1 MAGTPLKIASI
12 VGARPQFIKC
22 AQLSRLLRQRHQ
34 EVLIHTGQH
43 YDQDLSEIFFDQ
55 LEIPKPDYHLD
66 VGSGTHGEQTG
77 RMLERVEEVLL
88 QENPQVVL
96 VYGDTN
102 TTLAGALAAAKLW
115 IPVVHVEAGL
125 RSFNQR
131 MPEEIN
137 RVLTDRLSAL
147 LVCPTETAVEN
158 LKKEGID
165 QGVHNTG
172 DVMYDALLYN
182 ANRAEKISKISAR
195 LGIQPGSY
203 YLVTIHRAHNT
214 DDPENLRKILTGL
227 EQLDLPAVF
236 PIHPRTRK
244 ALRKLKRKL
253 HSSIPFLHL
262 IDPVS
267 YLDMLLLE
275 KNARKILT
283 DSGGVQKEA
292 YFLGVPCITLRD
304 ETEWVE
310 TLQGGWNSLVGT
322 DPQAIGLA
330 LGKDPPQGSRPE
342 AFGDGHAAEKIAALL
357 DQL

>member
-1 MAGTPLKIASI
+1 MAGTPQKIASI

-22 AQLSRLLRQRHQ
+22 APLSRLLRQRHR
-34 EVLIHTGQH
+34 EVLIHTDQH
-43 YDQDLSEIFFDQ
+43 YDHDLSRIFFDQ
-55 LEIPKPDYHLD
+55 LEIPKPNYHLD

-77 RMLERVEEVLL
+77 QILERVEEVLL

-125 RSFNQR
+125 RSFNRR

-147 LVCPTETAVEN
+147 LFCPTKTAVEN
-158 LKKEGID
+158 LKKEGIT

-172 DVMYDALLYN
+172 DVMYDALLFN
-182 ANRAEKISKISAR
+182 MKRAEKISTISAR
-195 LGIQPGSY
+195 LNIQPGSY
-203 YLVTIHRAHNT
+203 YLVTIHRANNT
-214 DDPENLRKILTGL
+214 DNPENLRNILTGL
-227 EQLDLPAVF
+227 EYLDLPAVF

-244 ALRKLKRKL
+244 ALKKLKRKFN
-253 HSSIPFLHL
+253 SAKPALHL

-267 YLDMLLLE
+267 YLDMLILE

-292 YFLGVPCITLRD
+292 YFLGVPCITLRG
-304 ETEWVE
+304 ETEWAE
-310 TLQGGWNSLVGT
+310 TLQGGWNSLVRT
-322 DPQAIGLA
+322 DPKAIGLA

-342 AFGDGHAAEKIAALL
+342 AFGDGHAAENMVALL